1 MLVRPLTI
9 LIFFRETV
17 CVGWNTWLWLGYRIL
32 EDRLLSKFYFEICV
46 EKVIQSIENKN
57 NSFMFT
63 DNNIKLNLSSLV

>member
-1 MLVRPLTI
+1 MLVRPLTF

-46 EKVIQSIENKN
+46 EKKIQSSENKN

-63 DNNIKLNLSSLV
+63 DNNIKLN